1 MENLRNRI
9 QQIWREPGLISDG
22 VPDRAYQLESLG
34 DECLNKYDANGD
46 IMDLEEAIHL
56 YQESLNLTPDDQPD
70 RSRRL
75 GRLGHGFETRG
86 NRTGAM
92 SDLEMAIQRYQESL
106 DLTTDDHPERAHQLG
121 GLGDGYRNRY
131 LTGGA
136 MADLETSIQLYQ
148 NALDLTPHNHQDRAF
163 RVQSL
168 GTGYQERYRR
178 TDEMSDLEA
187 ATQQF
192 QDALDLIP
200 NNHPHR
206 AYCLYSLGGAY
217 LDLYRIA
224 RTMDDLETAIEHLQE
239 ALNLTPD
246 DDRDRARQLKNLGD
260 AHREKYHMTRET
272 THLEMAIQLSR
283 EALDLTPDDHPERA
297 QRLQSLGIQYQDKYE
312 ASEATSDFEMAI
324 QQYEQ
329 ALAHSSSPASERLPP
344 GQELMGLYAEA
355 ELWLNAYQASNTTMS
370 LIPLLANRS
379 LENSD
384 KQYFLSEV
392 SNMAS
397 DATAIALMAGKTAY
411 DAIQFLE
418 LGRGVIIGSLNE
430 TRGDMSMLQEK
441 HPLLA
446 EAFIQLRGRLDSPRS
461 LMQPH
466 ANQFH
471 DAGQKLDTTIQTIR
485 ELPGFD
491 RFLLPPSEDE
501 LTAIASEGPIVLVNV
516 SYYRCDA
523 LIIEKGGL
531 RTLPLSSLT
540 RREVEARAMSINKAD
555 KELLEWLW
563 KTIGNPILS
572 ALGFTKP
579 PTEGNWPR
587 IWWIPTGPLCTFPI
601 HAAGY
606 HSNNSTET
614 VLDRVIS
621 SYSSSVRVLIS
632 SRQNRSKMRVHD
644 SQRAILV
651 GMHELRYAPQEI
663 DKIEDL
669 CNSMHLHAIRP
680 RPYRN
685 DVLCALNDCKIFHFA
700 GHGHSNQS
708 DPSESSLLL
717 SDRSLTVASLFE
729 LKLQI
734 QGPYLA
740 YLSACGT
747 GQTIREE
754 LVDEGLHL
762 VGACQLAGFQNVIGT
777 LWEVNDSS
785 CVDVAVRTYEWIKSQ
800 DMRDESVSEGLHHA
814 IRNLRGQWILDNTTG
829 GVFGEG
835 IEDRDDKNGKPI
847 IEQPHLG
854 QGKERAPRDAVL
866 CEDPPLH
873 WVPYVHFGV

>member
-1 MENLRNRI
+1 METLRNRI
-9 QQIWREPGLISDG
+9 QQGRREPSLVSEGA
-22 VPDRAYQLESLG
+22 PDRAYQLESLG
-34 DECLNKYDANGD
+34 DECLNKYEANGD
-46 IMDLEEAIHL
+46 VLDLEEAIRL
-56 YQESLNLTPDDQPD
+56 YQESLNLIPDDQSD

-75 GRLGHGFETRG
+75 GSLGHGYETRG
-86 NRTGAM
+86 NRTGAI
-92 SDLEMAIQRYQESL
+92 SDFEMAIQRYQESL

-121 GLGDGYRNRY
+121 RLGDGYRN
-131 LTGGA
+131 
-136 MADLETSIQLYQ
+136 
-148 NALDLTPHNHQDRAF
+148 RAF

-178 TDEMSDLEA
+178 TEEVSDLEA

-200 NNHPHR
+200 NNHPDR
-206 AYCLYSLGGAY
+206 AHCVYSLGGAY

-224 RTMDDLETAIEHLQE
+224 RTMDDLETATEHLQE

-260 AHREKYHMTRET
+260 AYREKYHMTRET
-272 THLEMAIQLSR
+272 THLEIAIQLSG

-312 ASEATSDFEMAI
+312 ASDETSDFEMAI
-324 QQYEQ
+324 RQYEQ

-355 ELWLNAYQASNTTMS
+355 ELWLKAYRASNTTMS

-379 LENSD
+379 LETSD

-397 DATAIALMAGKTAY
+397 DATAIALMAGKKTY

-430 TRGDMSMLQEK
+430 TRGDISMLQEK

-446 EAFIQLRGRLDSPRS
+446 ETFVQLRGRLNATKA

-471 DAGQKLDTTIQTIR
+471 DAGQKLETTIQAIR

-540 RREVEARAMSINKAD
+540 RREVEARAMSINNTD

-614 VLDRVIS
+614 ILDRVIS
-621 SYSSSVRVLIS
+621 SYSCSVRVLIS
-632 SRQNRSKMRVHD
+632 SRQNRSKMGVHD
-644 SQRAILV
+644 SQRAVLV
-651 GMHELRYAPQEI
+651 GMHELQYAPQEI
-663 DKIEDL
+663 DKIEGH
-669 CNSMHLHAIRP
+669 CNSMHLQAIRP
-680 RPYRN
+680 RPYRK
-685 DVLCALNDCKIFHFA
+685 DVLSALNDCKIFHFA
-700 GHGHSNQS
+700 GHGQSNQS
-708 DPSESSLLL
+708 DPSKSSLLL
-717 SDRSLTVASLFE
+717 SDGSLTVASLFE
-729 LKLQI
+729 SNLQS
-734 QGPYLA
+734 QGPYMA

-747 GQTIREE
+747 GQTRREE
-754 LVDEGLHL
+754 LV
-762 VGACQLAGFQNVIGT
+762 
-777 LWEVNDSS
+777 
-785 CVDVAVRTYEWIKSQ
+785 
-800 DMRDESVSEGLHHA
+800 
-814 IRNLRGQWILDNTTG
+814 
-829 GVFGEG
+829 
-835 IEDRDDKNGKPI
+835 
-847 IEQPHLG
+847 
-854 QGKERAPRDAVL
+854 
-866 CEDPPLH
+866 
-873 WVPYVHFGV
+873 